1 MSTTALPLVCEPRRD
16 LARPDV
22 SEAMPVAMLLADA
35 TRTSI
40 LRMLRSGPHCVCE
53 LAATLGERE
62 NNVSNHLAR
71 LRQAG
76 LVRARRHATNAR
88 FLYYERDE
96 AACAAALNSLSE
108 ILR

>member
-1 MSTTALPLVCEPRRD
+1 MSSTALPLVCEPRLD
-16 LARPDV
+16 LTRPDV
-22 SEAMPVAMLLADA
+22 TEAVQVAALLADA
-35 TRTSI
+35 TRASI

-96 AACAAALNSLSE
+96 AAHAAALARISE